1 MKKKFLTVLIAGFLM
16 IGCDDKPTE
25 NKTQQ
30 PTATSEAKP
39 SDSKKTEDV
48 SRQFA
53 LKARKG
59 NIWLEVFNANVSQ
72 AADELRGN
80 GHGKMTSSL
89 YHLDNRV
96 KDFLR
101 GISDKNGRIDVNR
114 VKKNPTKLFIG
125 YHPEP
130 KELDEYKQLIT
141 ELLAFKPELP
151 ELDAAGKALSD
162 KYVEIGLAY
171 DQIAKYYLDNEYK
184 LDDFAKLP
192 ELLNNLNKL
201 YNQYIEAKSVALA
214 AYGKLYQ
221 EIHAFQKS
229 EIKNKG
235 LTLNYNCMEI
245 MDLSEDV
252 IALINESFTED
263 NQFKNLDKSA
273 LEQKI
278 QQIESIA
285 DELITNKGKNK
296 LIKQQGLNDMYYDR
310 FVDRLPGLINQM
322 KIVLKNLQTNTVE
335 REVDSLNR
343 ELKSVIDGYN
353 QVIN

>member
-1 MKKKFLTVLIAGFLM
+1 MKKNFLTVLIAGFLM

-80 GHGKMTSSL
+80 GRGKMTSSL
-89 YHLDNRV
+89 YHLDSRV

-101 GISDKNGRIDVNR
+101 GISDKNGIIDVNR

-125 YHPEP
+125 SHPEP

-171 DQIAKYYLDNEYK
+171 DQIAKYYLNNEYK

-192 ELLNNLNKL
+192 ELLNNLNTL

-252 IALINESFTED
+252 IDLINESFNED

-285 DELITNKGKNK
+285 NELMTNKGKNK

-322 KIVLKNLQTNTVE
+322 KVVLKNLQTNTVE
-335 REVDSLNR
+335 REVDSLNG

>member
-1 MKKKFLTVLIAGFLM
+1 MKKNFLTVLIAGFLM

-30 PTATSEAKP
+30 PTAASEVK
-39 SDSKKTEDV
+39 SSKSKTTEDV

-59 NIWLEVFNANVSQ
+59 NIWLEIFNANISQ
-72 AADELRGN
+72 AADKLRGN
-80 GHGKMTSSL
+80 GHGRMTSSL
-89 YHLDNRV
+89 YHLDSSV
-96 KDFLR
+96 EGFLR
-101 GISDKNGRIDVNR
+101 GISDKNGKIDVNY

-125 YHPEP
+125 YHPGP

-162 KYVEIGLAY
+162 KYIEIGLAY

-192 ELLNNLNKL
+192 ELLNNLNTL

-214 AYGKLYQ
+214 AYGKLYK

-252 IALINESFTED
+252 IDLINESFNED

-285 DELITNKGKNK
+285 NELMTNKGKNK
-296 LIKQQGLNDMYYDR
+296 LIKQQGLNDMYYDG

-322 KIVLKNLQTNTVE
+322 KVVLKNLQTNTVE
-335 REVDSLNR
+335 REVDSLNG
-343 ELKSVIDGYN
+343 ELKSVINGYN

>member
-59 NIWLEVFNANVSQ
+59 NIWLEVFNANVSE

-80 GHGKMTSSL
+80 GRGKMTSSL
-89 YHLDNRV
+89 YHLDSSV
-96 KDFLR
+96 KGFLR
-101 GISDKNGRIDVNR
+101 GLSDKNGKIDVNY

-130 KELDEYKQLIT
+130 KELDEYKQFIT
-141 ELLAFKPELP
+141 ELLALKPELP

-192 ELLNNLNKL
+192 ELLNNLDML
-201 YNQYIEAKSVALA
+201 YNQYVEAKSVALA
-214 AYGKLYQ
+214 AYGKLYK

-235 LTLNYNCMEI
+235 LTINYNCMEI

-252 IALINESFTED
+252 IELINESFNEN

-278 QQIESIA
+278 QQIESITN
-285 DELITNKGKNK
+285 ELMTNKGKNN

-322 KIVLKNLQTNTVE
+322 KVVLKNLQTNTIE
-335 REVDSLNR
+335 REVDSLNS

>member
-30 PTATSEAKP
+30 PTAASEVK
-39 SDSKKTEDV
+39 SSESKTTEDV
-48 SRQFA
+48 SQQFA

-59 NIWLEVFNANVSQ
+59 NIWLDVFNTNVSQ
-72 AADELRGN
+72 AAEALRGRGN
-80 GHGKMTSSL
+80 MTSSL
-89 YHLDNRV
+89 YHLDSRV
-96 KDFLR
+96 EDFLR
-101 GISDKNGRIDVNR
+101 GISDKNGKIDVNYA
-114 VKKNPTKLFIG
+114 KKNSIKLFIG
-125 YHPEP
+125 SHPTPEV
-130 KELDEYKQLIT
+130 LDKYKQLIT

-162 KYVEIGLAY
+162 KYIEIGLAY
-171 DQIAKYYLDNEYK
+171 DQIAKYYLNNEYK

-192 ELLNNLNKL
+192 ELLNNLDTL
-201 YNQYIEAKSVALA
+201 YNQYVEAKSVALA
-214 AYGKLYQ
+214 AYGKLYK

-245 MDLSEDV
+245 MDLSEDIV
-252 IALINESFTED
+252 ALINESFTEN
-263 NQFKNLDKSA
+263 NQFKNLDKSD

-278 QQIESIA
+278 QQIESITN
-285 DELITNKGKNK
+285 ELMTNKGKSK

-322 KIVLKNLQTNTVE
+322 KVVLKNLQTNTAE
-335 REVDSLNR
+335 REVESLNR
-343 ELKSVIDGYN
+343 ELESVIDGYN
-353 QVIN
+353 QIIN